1 MFIRALSIRIS
12 PPFDRQTEQCHQ
24 RQIHGKE
31 LYGIALSMI
40 SLNVVRALLAPRS
53 LRAACQ
59 MSCSSPHTPLVLV
72 QSSRRRGSP
81 GPQQASTTEQND
93 FSSLWWDGP
102 RGPKARLG
110 PARDG
115 VVPCR
120 HAWLMCRFCAVAAY
134 RCRIS
139 PVNLWCGRSRLRGGG
154 GGARSLLAGDVDTTQ
169 VGGAERNGKP
179 APTCCR
185 ARGLVAAART
195 QGDHRR
201 T

>member
-1 MFIRALSIRIS
+1 
-12 PPFDRQTEQCHQ
+12 
-24 RQIHGKE
+24 
-31 LYGIALSMI
+31 
-40 SLNVVRALLAPRS
+40 
-53 LRAACQ
+53 

-115 VVPCR
+115 VVLVPCR

-154 GGARSLLAGDVDTTQ
+154 GARAPCSQEMWTRHKWAGRSGTESLRQLAVEL
-169 VGGAERNGKP
+169 VGSWR
-179 APTCCR
+179 R
-185 ARGLVAAART
+185 
-195 QGDHRR
+195 QGRKVIIGGHRVWNLEA
-201 T
+201 